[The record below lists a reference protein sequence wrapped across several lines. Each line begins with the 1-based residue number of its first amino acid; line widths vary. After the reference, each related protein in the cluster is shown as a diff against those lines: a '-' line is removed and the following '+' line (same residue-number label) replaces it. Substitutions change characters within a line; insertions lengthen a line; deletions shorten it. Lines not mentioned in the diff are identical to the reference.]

1 MPRVPKTPTLALTD
15 PILLWIL
22 IHGGDPA
29 PDQRTG
35 RLSASLAIQS
45 LASHLS
51 GGAAKEIQATVGKE
65 IAAAARA
72 FEQG

>member
-1 MPRVPKTPTLALTD
+1 MPQVPQVPAAAILN

-35 RLSASLAIQS
+35 RLTAALAIQS
-45 LASHLS
+45 LAQNLS
-51 GGAAKEIQATVGKE
+51 AAAAKEINAVAAKE
-65 IAAAARA
+65 LAAAATA
-72 FEQG
+72 